1 MAGVNDMTELSVLLS
16 SYLDGELTPDELTI
30 VVDALESD
38 LDAIAEFRRLQE
50 ARRAVRTLPTLSVPL
65 GILPGGH
72 LSEELSAYLDGEL
85 TTQELPNVVAHLR
98 ECDDC
103 RAELAD
109 LDRSR
114 TAVRALPGLE
124 PPAFL
129 EVHRSIEED
138 RRRRRIWP
146 AAAAVGSIAAA
157 ALAFTLVATG
167 DDPSP
172 TAITVEDLQSR
183 HSAVASVS
191 SAGGATGLQVSG
203 P

>member
-1 MAGVNDMTELSVLLS
+1 MAGMNDMTDLSVLLS
-16 SYLDGELTPDELTI
+16 SYLDGELTPDELTV
-30 VVDALESD
+30 VVDALETD

-50 ARRAVRTLPTLSVPL
+50 SRRAVRTLPMLPVPL

-85 TTQELPNVVAHLR
+85 ATQEMPAVVDHLR
-98 ECDDC
+98 ACDDC

-124 PPAFL
+124 PPSFL
-129 EVHRSIEED
+129 DVYREAQDEP
-138 RRRRRIWP
+138 RRRRIWP
-146 AAAAVGSIAAA
+146 AAAAAGSIAAA

-167 DDPSP
+167 DDPAP
-172 TAITVEDLQSR
+172 TAITVDDLQSR

-191 SAGGATGLQVSG
+191 STGGATGLQVSG